1 MYKFILIRFLLMK
14 MNSNVFLDFIKK
26 RNGNDFS
33 NMVKSYNS
41 MDKTII
47 YLEWK
52 KTIQDK

>member
-1 MYKFILIRFLLMK
+1 MK